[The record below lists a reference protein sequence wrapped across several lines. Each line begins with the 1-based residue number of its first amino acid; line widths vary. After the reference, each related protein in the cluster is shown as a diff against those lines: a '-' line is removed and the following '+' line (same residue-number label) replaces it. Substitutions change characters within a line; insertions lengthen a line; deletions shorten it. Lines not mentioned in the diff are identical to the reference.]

1 MTWVLNRN
9 AWWWCVLIFVLLI
22 FSLIALAT
30 TSCVNLNKKRN
41 IWEKPSYRPFLCC
54 SLQILSKDYVLHFE
68 DSLVALLF
76 SSQIKIA
83 ELNYLPIKHLQVT
96 QNYSI

>member
-1 MTWVLNRN
+1 MTWLLNRN
-9 AWWWCVLIFVLLI
+9 AWWWCVLVFVLLI

-30 TSCVNLNKKRN
+30 TSCVNLNIKETFGKSLL
-41 IWEKPSYRPFLCC
+41 IGLFFAVLYRF
-54 SLQILSKDYVLHFE
+54 SLKINVLHFE
-68 DSLVALLF
+68 DSLVVLLF